1 MAQEYSR
8 TERVG
13 EQIRRDLAAL
23 IRSALD
29 DPRMVMVSITDV
41 EVSRDFA
48 YARVYV
54 TYIGGDEALKK
65 EIVADL
71 NQAAGFLRGQL
82 GRGLRLRT
90 IPKLTFRYDE
100 SVERGFRLS
109 ALIDEALEADE
120 ARHAGESGTASSDDV
135 D

>member
-13 EQIRRDLAAL
+13 ERIRRDLAGL

-71 NQAAGFLRGQL
+71 NKAAGFLRGQL

-90 IPKLTFRYDE
+90 IPKLAFRYDE

-109 ALIDEALEADE
+109 ALIDEAVEADE
-120 ARHAGESGTASSDDV
+120 ARQAGASGAASDDKV